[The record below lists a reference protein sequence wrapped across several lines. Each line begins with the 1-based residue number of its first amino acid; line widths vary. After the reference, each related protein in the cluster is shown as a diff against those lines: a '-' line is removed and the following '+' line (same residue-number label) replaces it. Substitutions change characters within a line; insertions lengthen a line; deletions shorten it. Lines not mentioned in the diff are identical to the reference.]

1 MKRIFNYFRA
11 LIITFL
17 LFACSPD
24 PNTQAYIEHEI
35 VISETNTVV
44 QIQIPTMIFTPPPKE
59 TNTLLP
65 SPSFTKAPE
74 PTNTI
79 APFTPLPI
87 EPTQIN
93 QTFGCPDGCTSQISG
108 CNIKGNI
115 SINTSEK
122 IYHLPGMEYYN
133 ETIIRP
139 EYGERWFCTEQE
151 AIANGWRKAKT
162 N

>member
-1 MKRIFNYFRA
+1 M
-11 LIITFL
+11 
-17 LFACSPD
+17 
-24 PNTQAYIEHEI
+24 
-35 VISETNTVV
+35 VISETSTAV
-44 QIQIPTMIFTPPPKE
+44 QTPIPTMTFTPPQEE

-65 SPSFTKAPE
+65 SPSFTKVSE
-74 PTNTI
+74 PANTI
-79 APFTPLPI
+79 TPFTPVPI
-87 EPTQIN
+87 EPTQVN
-93 QTFGCPDGCTSQISG
+93 QTPGCPNGCTSQISG

-115 SINTSEK
+115 SINTGEK